1 MWFLIGAVAFVVGM
15 GVLGNR
21 RRRGG
26 AGSRDR
32 FDRAA
37 AQGQAEAHLRGNG
50 ANISGPGFP

>member
-1 MWFLIGAVAFVVGM
+1 M

-26 AGSRDR
+26 GGSRDR